1 MNIKPIKTESD
12 YNQALEE
19 IRNLFQAEND
29 TPEGDYLDVL
39 VTLVEAYER
48 DHFQIPAPDPV
59 EAINYFIESR
69 GISRSELADILG
81 THSRVS
87 EVLNYQRGLNLRMI
101 RNLHGELG
109 IPADV
114 LINKYDL
121 KKSFELT

>member
-12 YNQALEE
+12 YKQALEE

-48 DHFQIPAPDPV
+48 DHFHIPAPDPV

-81 THSRVS
+81 TQSRVS

-109 IPADV
+109 IPANV

-121 KKSFELT
+121 KKPY